1 MDIRKTLTNNIDEM
15 GLVFDVNKSLGLP
28 NNRGDRVK
36 FVKKLVNGFVEEDL
50 SEGDQDEVDFEAIS
64 KKSFPKQHVV
74 DDLEKDSKQ
83 LRESKF
89 RLPKGQ
95 VKFISDMIDKYGLN
109 YKKMAKDMRN
119 YDQETWRQL
128 RAKCRKF
135 MSIEDHFA
143 KYLSERDLVD
153 SIDPN
158 DLRWKET
165 NTDIEDDWTFFK
177 FCKKIWI

>member
-109 YKKMAKDMRN
+109 YKKMAKDVRN

-165 NTDIEDDWTFFK
+165 NTDIEDD
-177 FCKKIWI
+177 